1 MAAVILSC
9 SAELSTIGIEKV
21 YIRDTKD
28 EYRIVDVNDWITND
42 ESLAGTF
49 GY

>member
-1 MAAVILSC
+1 MVIN
-9 SAELSTIGIEKV
+9 AGIERV
-21 YIRDTKD
+21 YVRDTKD
-28 EYRIVDVNDWITND
+28 EYRIIEVEDWVKED